1 MSGGVSDRPS
11 PGGGTWAL
19 LLAAGT
25 GERLGIDR
33 PKAFAALAGRPLL
46 AESLDRLDRCPWV
59 DAIVV
64 AAPAGWEEPAI
75 LLAEELAAVKVV
87 SCVTGGATR
96 ADSAREAFAQV
107 DDDAVVVL
115 VHDAAR
121 PLVSDD
127 VVERVLAPLGEGYDG
142 ALPGLRVPDTLKRVE
157 GGSVAETIPR
167 ESLVGA
173 QTPQAF
179 LADSLRRAYASDGAD
194 ATDCASLVERSGGRV
209 AVVVGDAR
217 LLKVTTPADL
227 ELVELLLGAATS

>member
-1 MSGGVSDRPS
+1 MHGRRQHERPDSDS
-11 PGGGTWAL
+11 TWAL

-33 PKAFAALAGRPLL
+33 PKAFAPLGGRPLL

-64 AAPAGWEEPAI
+64 AAPAGWEEPTI
-75 LLAEELAAVKVV
+75 LLAEELAVVKVV

-96 ADSAREAFAQV
+96 AESAREALAEV
-107 DDDAVVVL
+107 DEGAVVVL

-121 PLVSDD
+121 PLLSDD
-127 VVERVLAPLGEGYDG
+127 LVERVLGPLAEGYDG
-142 ALPGLRVPDTLKRVE
+142 AVPALTVPDTLKRVDE
-157 GGSVAETIPR
+157 GVVAETVSR
-167 ESLVGA
+167 EGLVGA

-179 LADSLRRAYASDGAD
+179 LAESLRRAYSGDVSA
-194 ATDCASLVERSGGRV
+194 ATDCASLVERDGGRV
-209 AVVVGDAR
+209 AVVEGDGR

-227 ELVELLLGAATS
+227 ELVELLLGAARA

>member
-1 MSGGVSDRPS
+1 MSGGASDRLPA
-11 PGGGTWAL
+11 GGGTWAL

-33 PKAFAALAGRPLL
+33 PKAFAPLAGRPLL

-64 AAPAGWEEPAI
+64 AAPVGWEEPAI

-87 SCVTGGATR
+87 SCVAGGATR
-96 ADSAREAFAQV
+96 AESAREALAHV
-107 DDDAVVVL
+107 DEDAVVVL

-127 VVERVLAPLGEGYDG
+127 VVERVLGPLAEGYDG
-142 ALPGLRVPDTLKRVE
+142 AVPALSMPDTLKRVE
-157 GGSVAETIPR
+157 DGAVVETVSR

-179 LADSLRRAYASDGAD
+179 VAASLHRAFSGDVSA
-194 ATDCASLVERSGGRV
+194 ATDCASLVERDGGRV
-209 AVVVGDAR
+209 AVVEGDAR
-217 LLKVTTPADL
+217 LFKVTTPDDL
-227 ELVELLLGAATS
+227 QLIELVLRAETS

>member
-1 MSGGVSDRPS
+1 MQRRRQHERPDSD
-11 PGGGTWAL
+11 GTWAL

-33 PKAFAALAGRPLL
+33 PKAFAPLGGRPLL

-64 AAPAGWEEPAI
+64 AAPVGWEEPTI

-96 ADSAREAFAQV
+96 AESTRKALAEV

-121 PLVSDD
+121 PLLSDD
-127 VVERVLAPLGEGYDG
+127 VVERVLGPLAEGYDG
-142 ALPGLRVPDTLKRVE
+142 VVPALTVPDTLKRVE
-157 GGSVAETIPR
+157 DHVVAETVSR
-167 ESLVGA
+167 EGLVGA

-179 LADSLRRAYASDGAD
+179 LAESLRRAYSGDVSA
-194 ATDCASLVERSGGRV
+194 ATDCASLVEREGGRV
-209 AVVVGDAR
+209 AVVDGDSR
-217 LLKVTTPADL
+217 LLKVTTSADL
-227 ELVELLLGAATS
+227 ELVELLLGAGAA